1 MKIHGLGTDI
11 VNIQRM
17 SQLIKKNTNFKKRIF
32 SQSEIRQCNANTN
45 KYACYSK
52 RFAAKE
58 AFSKALGTGISNG
71 LNFNEIVIKND
82 NKGKPNIYLYG
93 KSLKVVKKELKKNLF
108 DIMLTISD
116 DKPFA
121 VATVIITL

>member
-17 SQLIKKNTNFKKRIF
+17 SQLIKKNSNFKKKIF
-32 SQSEIRQCNANTN
+32 SQSEIRQCNAKIN

-71 LNFNEIVIKND
+71 LSFNEIVIKND

-93 KSLKVVKKELKKNLF
+93 KSLKVVKKELKKNLYN
-108 DIMLTISD
+108 IMLTISD

-121 VATVIITL
+121 VATVIITI

>member
-1 MKIHGLGTDI
+1 
-11 VNIQRM
+11 M
-17 SQLIKKNTNFKKRIF
+17 SKLIKKNTNFKKRIF

-71 LNFNEIVIKND
+71 LNFNNEAN
-82 NKGKPNIYLYG
+82 NSNTY
-93 KSLKVVKKELKKNLF
+93 
-108 DIMLTISD
+108 ISNGIRVY
-116 DKPFA
+116 K
-121 VATVIITL
+121 

>member
-11 VNIQRM
+11 VNIQRV
-17 SQLIKKNTNFKKRIF
+17 SQLIKKNTNFKRRIF
-32 SQSEIRQCNANTN
+32 SQSEIRQCNAKTN

-52 RFAAKE
+52 RYAAKE

-71 LNFNEIVIKND
+71 LSFNEIVIKND
-82 NKGKPNIYLYG
+82 IKGKPNIHLYG

>member
-1 MKIHGLGTDI
+1 MHCSLLSNPKKEG
-11 VNIQRM
+11 
-17 SQLIKKNTNFKKRIF
+17 QLHPSREQGRKVWIGGK
-32 SQSEIRQCNANTN
+32 EIRQCNAKIN

-71 LNFNEIVIKND
+71 LSFNEIVIKND
-82 NKGKPNIYLYG
+82 NKGKPNIHLYG

-121 VATVIITL
+121 VATVIITV

>member
-1 MKIHGLGTDI
+1 ML
-11 VNIQRM
+11 V
-17 SQLIKKNTNFKKRIF
+17 
-32 SQSEIRQCNANTN
+32 
-45 KYACYSK
+45 
-52 RFAAKE
+52 
-58 AFSKALGTGISNG
+58 G

-121 VATVIITL
+121 VATVIITV

>member
-1 MKIHGLGTDI
+1 MKIYGLGTDI
-11 VNIQRM
+11 VNIERM
-17 SQLIKKNTNFKKRIF
+17 TQLIKKNTNFKKKIF
-32 SQSEIRQCNANTN
+32 SQSEIRQCNAKAN

-71 LNFNEIVIKND
+71 ISFNEIIIKND
-82 NKGKPNIYLYG
+82 NKGKPYIHLYG
-93 KSLKVVKKELKKNLF
+93 KSLKVVKKELKKNLYK
-108 DIMLTISD
+108 IMLTISD

-121 VATVIITL
+121 VATVIITV

>member
-1 MKIHGLGTDI
+1 MKIYGIGLDI
-11 VNIQRM
+11 INISR
-17 SQLIKKNTNFKKRIF
+17 IKKNLITNKSFKKRIF
-32 SQSEIRQCNANTN
+32 TNNEILYCETKNN

-71 LNFNEIVIKND
+71 ISFNEIEVKND
-82 NKGKPNIYLYG
+82 VTGRPDIKLTKNT
-93 KSLKVVKKELKKNLF
+93 LKVVQKKLKSKNFRVFLS
-108 DIMLTISD
+108 MSD

-121 VATVIITL
+121 AANIIISI